1 MAYLGTEKE
10 WAELARYLTE
20 DYAGPLGLD
29 SEFEGVNFAEGDS
42 CVNKADITVWS
53 IACLSDILE
62 PRGFFRAKGAVLP
75 RAALQYP
82 QLVKLLESSR
92 TKVLHNS
99 NVDVHAFFNAGVDL
113 DGVVNSLSL
122 ARWMLPARL
131 TYNLDDLGVDVL
143 GHGKTESFNDLFR
156 LPNIIQVEKTKK
168 VRRCSCQADGCRL
181 RKARY
186 IPELDCFVEHNKYE
200 TTEVEVVDKQDGWK
214 FISQYEVIREG
225 PSHPLWDRYIAYAQ
239 RDAVLAVELYDYLCR
254 LKTLTEVPWYE
265 S

>member
-20 DYAGPLGLD
+20 DYAGPIGLD

-53 IACLSDILE
+53 LAVLSEVLD
-62 PRGFFRAKGAVLP
+62 PRGFLRGRGCVLP
-75 RAALQYP
+75 RSALAFRPFTQI
-82 QLVKLLESSR
+82 LESPR
-92 TKVLHNS
+92 LKVLHNS
-99 NVDVHAFFNAGVDL
+99 NVDVHAFYNAGVDL
-113 DGVVNSLSL
+113 DGVVNTLSL
-122 ARWMLPARL
+122 ARWMMPARL

-143 GHGKTESFNDLFR
+143 GQGKTEGFNDLFR
-156 LPNIIQVEKTKK
+156 YPNIIQVEKKK
-168 VRRCSCQADGCRL
+168 TVKRCSCMSEGCRL

-186 IPELDCFVEHNKYE
+186 VPELDIFVEHNKYE
-200 TTEVEVVDKQDGWK
+200 VTEVELVDKQDGWK
-214 FISQYEVIREG
+214 FISQYEVCKAG
-225 PSHPLWDRYIAYAQ
+225 PDHPLWNRYIAYAQ